1 MYKKKSEEEKSEINH
16 GVASTALQDINVY
29 SEGFIFPH

>member
-16 GVASTALQDINVY
+16 GVAAALQDINVY